1 MPSRDIMDRLNSG
14 ESLLI
19 DGGMGSELQRRGADV
34 LKGASVERGLEA
46 WSATAN
52 VEFADVVQQ
61 VHQDYARVGADI
73 HLSNNF
79 WTNKPRLEPIGLG
92 DRWEEYARAAGEIA
106 IKARDAVNPESYVAG
121 TPAPPSLQRHNK
133 STEPDVVL
141 MGREAFRSE
150 FSEQAQILADV
161 GVDLM
166 FPEFVAHIDD
176 CVELVD
182 ICAETGL
189 PVFLGVRSLNPDG
202 SMQFGGETLD
212 KLAQALKGH
221 KVDAV
226 ALMCSRPEAISAGL
240 PVLRDAFDGH
250 IGAYPNIGINPLAPI
265 DDRRGKDILTTNDVQ
280 AGNYV
285 PSKLAE
291 FAQQWKDMGATI
303 IGGCC
308 ATGPEHIMA
317 MRDVVKGA

>member
-14 ESLLI
+14 ESLLL

-79 WTNKPRLEPIGLG
+79 WTNRLRLEPIGLG
-92 DRWEEYARAAGEIA
+92 DRWQEYARAAGENA
-106 IKARDAVNPESYVAG
+106 IKGRDAVNPESYVAG
-121 TPAPPSLQRHNK
+121 TPAPPSLQQMQN
-133 STEPDVVL
+133 STESDVVL

-150 FSEQAQILADV
+150 FSEQARILADV

-189 PVFLGVRSLNPDG
+189 PVFLGVRALNPDG
-202 SMQFGGETLD
+202 SMKFGGETLD
-212 KLAQALKGH
+212 QLAKALEGH

-226 ALMCSRPEAISAGL
+226 TLMCSRPEAISAGL
-240 PVLRDAFDGH
+240 PILREAFDGH
-250 IGAYPNIGINPLAPI
+250 IGAYPNIGYNPMAPI
-265 DDRRGKDILTTNDVQ
+265 DSRQGDDILINDDVQ
-280 AGNYV
+280 SENYV

-291 FAQQWKDMGATI
+291 FAQTWKDMGATI

-317 MRDVVKGA
+317 MQPVVKG